1 MRSALDIKSSQL
13 DTVKAR
19 LAELELDG
27 SRRDSKF
34 TDQKRLLKT
43 VKEEYQEKF
52 LALEAKYEAQK
63 AIILR
68 LEEEILDLYKNQT
81 AVNLVTLSPDSEKTG
96 KNVFFFFFLFV
107 AFVHLK

>member
-13 DTVKAR
+13 ETAKAR
-19 LAELELDG
+19 LAELELEG

-52 LALEAKYEAQK
+52 LALESKYDAQK

-96 KNVFFFFFLFV
+96 LICITIRSVTND
-107 AFVHLK
+107 